1 MSMETLLSASLA
13 MGRTLVLPPAQELN
27 MLSSSD
33 DKQTTEF
40 SFSDFF
46 PMESISREHKGFSI
60 ITMEEFLQLFLVGKL
75 KNSKSGESMF
85 PPNNRT
91 NWNGCTDKE
100 LDVLKEWLRSS
111 SKRLAVN
118 ADDCLLSFPK
128 SADPRDI
135 KELIDIKEEIQ
146 KEGYPEFQ
154 EFLGKPGP
162 VDASPKDRM
171 RENWAARKRLCLYDQ
186 SLQEAPWVHFPILRS
201 KEDKSRMLVHFYGFL
216 FFADWRVDLWTKRFV
231 RDHVRYVDEIQCAAA
246 RIVNA
251 IRQRVLKRTNGKSK
265 EFDTMHVRRG
275 DFQGQYKFTDA
286 TIVEIYEMTA
296 QRIPDMA
303 TVYIATDEE
312 DESFFNLLKEHY
324 DVVFLDDFEDELG
337 EINSNFYGMIDQL
350 VASRGRVFF
359 GCGFSTFTGYINRL
373 RGYHADDDRSPGYE
387 LGIIPSFYYAPEEHF
402 LRMQTYYPVK
412 RPFWAREFPTSWRLI
427 DTGVTDSRNA
437 EKQ

>member
-1 MSMETLLSASLA
+1 METLLSASLA
-13 MGRTLVLPPAQELN
+13 MGRTLVLPPAQEFL
-27 MLSSSD
+27 MLLSSD

-60 ITMEEFLQLFLVGKL
+60 ITTEEFLKLFLVGKL
-75 KNSKSGESMF
+75 KNSKSGEPMF

-91 NWNGCTDKE
+91 NWNGCSGKE

-111 SKRLAVN
+111 SKRLVAN
-118 ADDCLLSFPK
+118 SDDCLLSFPK

-135 KELIDIKEEIQ
+135 QELKDIKDEIQ
-146 KEGYPEFQ
+146 KEGYPKFE

-162 VDASPKDRM
+162 VDGSTKDRL
-171 RENWAARKRLCLYDQ
+171 RENWAAREGLCLYDQ
-186 SLQEAPWVHFPILRS
+186 SLQEAPWVHFPILRLTG
-201 KEDKSRMLVHFYGFL
+201 DTSRMLVHFYGFL

-286 TIVEIYEMTA
+286 TIVEIYEMTT
-296 QRIPDMA
+296 QRIPDNM

-312 DESFFNLLKEHY
+312 DKSFFNLLKEHY

-359 GCGFSTFTGYINRL
+359 GCWPSTFTGYINRL
-373 RGYHADDDRSPGYE
+373 RGYHADNDRSPGYE
-387 LGIIPSFYYAPEEHF
+387 MGIIPSFYYTPKGNF
-402 LRMQTYYPVK
+402 LNMQTYFPVK
-412 RPFWAREFPTSWRLI
+412 KVFWTREFPTSWRLI
-427 DTGVTDSRNA
+427 DTGVTDSRST